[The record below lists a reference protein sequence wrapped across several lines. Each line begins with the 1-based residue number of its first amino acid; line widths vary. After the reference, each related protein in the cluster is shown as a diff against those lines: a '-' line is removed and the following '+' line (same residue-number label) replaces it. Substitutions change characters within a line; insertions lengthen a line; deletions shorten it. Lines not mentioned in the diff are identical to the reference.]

1 MRRLCARPTTT
12 MTDKPLAN
20 LMPAL
25 YSFRLE
31 DIQRVGQQHGYAI
44 AVHGSM
50 QRDLDM
56 VAFPW
61 RAIVSYA
68 DELVAALCEALPAE
82 TLPDDPEIKL
92 HGRLAYT
99 LLMGGNL
106 FMDLSVIPGDRDPRR
121 RDQ

>member
-1 MRRLCARPTTT
+1 
-12 MTDKPLAN
+12 MTDKPTAN

-31 DIQRVGQQHGYAI
+31 DIQRVARQHGYAV

-50 QRDLDM
+50 GRDLDM
-56 VAFPW
+56 VAIPW
-61 RAIVSYA
+61 RSNVCWA
-68 DELVAALCEALPAE
+68 DDLVAALCKALPAE
-82 TLPDDPEIKL
+82 TLPTDPQVKL

-106 FMDLSVIPGDRDPRR
+106 FMDLSVIPAASDPRR
-121 RDQ
+121 QS